1 MSLKR
6 GQPSLSF
13 SDIIR
18 TRSPLSCSS
27 TGISSHTL
35 MLIKSEKEIMNYLR
49 IFSFMPTQ
57 SRKIDEILVDSKF
70 SSTLTSHEVIV
81 SIKLYLDVRNDE
93 YIILTILVA
102 IPNPSPLLSRP
113 VARSNRRSVTSRY
126 HDSTTSG

>member
-1 MSLKR
+1 
-6 GQPSLSF
+6 
-13 SDIIR
+13 
-18 TRSPLSCSS
+18 
-27 TGISSHTL
+27 
-35 MLIKSEKEIMNYLR
+35 
-49 IFSFMPTQ
+49 MPTQ
-57 SRKIDEILVDSKF
+57 SRKIDEILVDGKF

>member
-1 MSLKR
+1 
-6 GQPSLSF
+6 
-13 SDIIR
+13 
-18 TRSPLSCSS
+18 
-27 TGISSHTL
+27 
-35 MLIKSEKEIMNYLR
+35 
-49 IFSFMPTQ
+49 MPTQ

-126 HDSTTSG
+126 HDNTTSG